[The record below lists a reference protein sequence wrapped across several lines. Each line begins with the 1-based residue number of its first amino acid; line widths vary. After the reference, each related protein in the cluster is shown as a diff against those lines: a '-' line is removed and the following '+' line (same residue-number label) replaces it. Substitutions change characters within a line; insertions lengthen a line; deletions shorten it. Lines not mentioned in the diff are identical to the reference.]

1 MEYFFNFWDD
11 IPPGVAFKLLGPV
24 HCIGLLVIA
33 CVMFFSVR
41 WTIKLPPNKRDRV
54 MRIVAVCLPIL
65 EITRIVWLYQ
75 LGETNIAKLLPLH
88 LCGVQIF
95 FLPWAAFSK
104 NKPVREFVYATALLG
119 GAVALVFL
127 SGIADTYP
135 FFHFQTIQSILYHMI
150 LMFVPLVMV
159 FGQGFVPKL
168 SNLPKVVGILA
179 STAFIAGVV
188 DVKFGQNYMFILSPP
203 DGTPLVQIFDRI
215 SHPVYLLLM
224 LFLVVFGI
232 FLTYLPFL
240 FKKTGE
246 GYGLSEKTVSKEN

>member
-11 IPPGVAFKLLGPV
+11 IPPGVAFELLGPV
-24 HCIGLLVIA
+24 HCIGLFVVA

-54 MRIVAVCLPIL
+54 MRIVAVSLPIL
-65 EITRIVWLYQ
+65 EIARIVWLYQ

-95 FLPWAAFSK
+95 FLPWAAFSQ

-224 LFLVVFGI
+224 LFLVVLGI

-246 GYGLSEKTVSKEN
+246 GYGISEKTVSKEN